1 MTQGRSSFFLVL
13 SLAFLVGCR
22 LYMTW
27 VNASVLG
34 FGCECGMMSSMED
47 TAESVVMIRI
57 GRGWLLGRKGIRAKL
72 VVTLLDS

>member
-1 MTQGRSSFFLVL
+1 
-13 SLAFLVGCR
+13 
-22 LYMTW
+22 MTW